1 MLRFP
6 FSRSLKFSLAFLAIL
21 TLGLVACG
29 GDSSNSGNESSDSP
43 TTYYAVTTL
52 SDSGPGSLRAAIGSV
67 NGAPSTQYSGITFS
81 VSGTITL
88 ASDLPPITNRVLI
101 TGTTAPGYFADQIT
115 SPPVVAV
122 NFNNVGTGFHFEKG
136 SEGSGIWALSIYGST
151 SNAISLEASRI
162 SVLSNYIGVNLVD
175 QVVGNAGS
183 SIYIATASTA
193 DIIDLDNLSAGN
205 RVDGILEI
213 LRARRMQNFQS
224 KFSSARIF
232 LTSTTSRSSC
242 NTCNPSSCPPDI
254 CSGYGTPVCCPSG
267 SGSTQ
272 CCATG
277 GGR

>member
-1 MLRFP
+1 MLSSS
-6 FSRSLKFSLAFLAIL
+6 FSRLIKISLVFLAIL

-29 GDSSNSGNESSDSP
+29 DGSGDSDNESSDS
-43 TTYYAVTTL
+43 TITYYAVTTL

-81 VSGTITL
+81 VSGVITL
-88 ASDLPPITNRVLI
+88 AGDLPPITNKVLI
-101 TGTTAPGYFADQIT
+101 NGATAPGYFNDNTT

-122 NFNNVGTGFHFEKG
+122 NFNNVGTGFDFEKG
-136 SEGSGIWALSIYGST
+136 SEGSGIWGLSIYGST
-151 SNAISLEASRI
+151 SNAISLTASRI

-175 QVVGNAGS
+175 EVVGNAGS

-213 LRARRMQNFQS
+213 LRARRTQNFQS

-232 LTSTTSRSSC
+232 LTSSRSSC

-267 SGSTQ
+267 TGSTT

>member
-1 MLRFP
+1 MRFYP
-6 FSRSLKFSLAFLAIL
+6 FSRMLEISFVFTTIL

-29 GDSSNSGNESSDSP
+29 DGSNGGSAASDSP
-43 TTYYAVTTL
+43 STYYAVTTL
-52 SDSGPGSLRAAIGSV
+52 SDSGPGSLRAAIDSV
-67 NGAPSTQYSGITFS
+67 NAAPSTQYSGITFS

-88 ASDLPPITNRVLI
+88 ASDLPPITNKVLI
-101 TGTTAPGYFADQIT
+101 NGATAPGYFTNNTT
-115 SPPVVAV
+115 SLPVVAV
-122 NFNNVGTGFHFEKG
+122 NFNNLGTGFNFDNG

-151 SNAISLEASRI
+151 SNAVSLIASRI

-175 QVVGNAGS
+175 QVLGNAGS

-205 RVDGILEI
+205 GVDGILEI
-213 LRARRMQNFQS
+213 LRARRAQY
-224 KFSSARIF
+224 SS
-232 LTSTTSRSSC
+232 TSRSSC

-254 CSGYGTPVCCPSG
+254 CSGYGPPVCCPSG
-267 SGSTQ
+267 SGSTT